1 GLEAIERTCVLNP
14 ARAGRVG
21 PALPVKLECFH
32 TYVPVPC
39 RIVNGGSHFSGLL
52 TPSTTSGLE
61 RDCDNSECRFGIKA
75 KKAKNLMRIY
85 GRTCSKRS
93 TGVSMIQRILLEFI
107 ETCIGGQ
114 EVVLLSIMW
123 NVGGSEPA
131 ASCPV
136 TE

>member
-1 GLEAIERTCVLNP
+1 
-14 ARAGRVG
+14 
-21 PALPVKLECFH
+21 
-32 TYVPVPC
+32 
-39 RIVNGGSHFSGLL
+39 
-52 TPSTTSGLE
+52 LE

-114 EVVLLSIMW
+114 EGCTAQHHVECWGQRTSSVLSCDR
-123 NVGGSEPA
+123 VTKYRTPVDTSGAGGGFIFRSMYVA
-131 ASCPV
+131 YAG
-136 TE
+136 